1 MHDSRVTD
9 FPTERVKLMP
19 EYSCDMPVRC
29 DAGSWED
36 LNLPTDLVTRLA
48 AWQAQFD
55 ANFRWDGGWLNADVR
70 ESWTRESEVLVA
82 DLQKQPRGGDHARSQ
97 PLADRAG
104 ATMVEILGREGH
116 VASADLPLGTAGLG
130 LVKRPLSNGRTKLL
144 AVQFMS
150 LP

>member
-19 EYSCDMPVRC
+19 EYSCDIPVWC
-29 DAGSWED
+29 DEGSWED
-36 LNLPTDLVTRLA
+36 FNLPTDLVARLA

-82 DLQKQPRGGDHARSQ
+82 DLRSSLGEEITLEVDLW
-97 PLADRAG
+97 PIAPERPWWKFWEG
-104 ATMVEILGREGH
+104 KAT
-116 VASADLPLGTAGLG
+116 S
-130 LVKRPLSNGRTKLL
+130 S
-144 AVQFMS
+144 
-150 LP
+150 